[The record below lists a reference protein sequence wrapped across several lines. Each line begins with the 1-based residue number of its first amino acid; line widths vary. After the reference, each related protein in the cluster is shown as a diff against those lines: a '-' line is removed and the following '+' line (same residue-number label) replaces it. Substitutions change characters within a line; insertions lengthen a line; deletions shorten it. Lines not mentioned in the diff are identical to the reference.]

1 MSNET
6 TPAGQLS
13 DTALDAVVGSHRR
26 DFGVLGEGGPIGGLL
41 SQGAPQGAPDAA
53 DMMSPQHQNLA
64 IEAIAPAVGVAG
76 PRNDAP
82 TPSIVVNSGW

>member
-41 SQGAPQGAPDAA
+41 SQGAPETA

-64 IEAIAPAVGVAG
+64 IEAIAPAGGAAG